1 MPKMAFPCFDGEH
14 PRIWRDKC
22 YDYFRAFNIRA
33 ALWLTMATLHMDG
46 NAAVWLQ
53 SYKKRH
59 ELGNWPQFIAAVEA
73 EFGADD
79 TSVAASRHCLL

>member
-1 MPKMAFPCFDGEH
+1 
-14 PRIWRDKC
+14 
-22 YDYFRAFNIRA
+22 
-33 ALWLTMATLHMDG
+33 MATLHMDG

>member
-1 MPKMAFPCFDGEH
+1 MPKMAFPHFDGEH

-33 ALWLTMATLHMDG
+33 ALWLTMATLHMNG
-46 NAAVWLQ
+46 NVAVWLQ